1 MQLYSFLLVNSP
13 LIEEQQPRMG
23 IFSPSS
29 LCRQFYVFRRLNP
42 FDSPINVK
50 CSTTIDEVSHWSI
63 VDDGSI
69 WRPSQMSLW
78 RRTGLNNVG
87 TWKAR
92 LVPHFPSFKGGGIK
106 IKVGGSHPTVPLPS
120 LPNLLVAWQRQKAH
134 TPTRRDGKLCET
146 ERANRERQQLF
157 LLLGNKNF
165 G

>member
-92 LVPHFPSFKGGGIK
+92 LVPHFPSFKGGGDKNKSRRISSNSSSTFSSEFT
-106 IKVGGSHPTVPLPS
+106 GCLATAEGSYTDEERRETVWDWKS
-120 LPNLLVAWQRQKAH
+120 K
-134 TPTRRDGKLCET
+134 
-146 ERANRERQQLF
+146 
-157 LLLGNKNF
+157 
-165 G
+165 

>member
-50 CSTTIDEVSHWSI
+50 CSTTIDEVSHWS
-63 VDDGSI
+63 VGRRKYLTSVANVSMTTNGPQQR
-69 WRPSQMSLW
+69 WYMKSPSSSSFSLLQ
-78 RRTGLNNVG
+78 G
-87 TWKAR
+87 
-92 LVPHFPSFKGGGIK
+92 
-106 IKVGGSHPTVPLPS
+106 GGSHPTVPLPS

-134 TPTRRDGKLCET
+134 TPTGRDGKLCET